1 MTETDPFER
10 FALEYERA
18 SASEDFEA
26 SRCALGTAD
35 GKGHPSVRFVLL
47 KGFDARGFVFYT
59 NFGSVKAAHLEVNP
73 YAEMAFHWHTT
84 GVQVRVRGR
93 VEKVS
98 DEEAN
103 AYFASRDRGSQ
114 IGAWASKQSEVL
126 DARESLETAVRE
138 AAYRFE
144 NVSVPRPA
152 NWGGYRIIP
161 AAIEFWYNHDDRLHD
176 RWLFERDGDVPEW
189 RIVRLYP

>member
-176 RWLFERDGDVPEW
+176 RCLFERDGDVPEW